1 MGLSGGGVV
10 ASIIRG
16 GWGLAVYNAPNA
28 LEHMFEKLSVINSGL
43 AKRRTTIYCVSRH
56 RHHYILFSAL
66 FRADL
71 SPVVLP
77 LLVDSMQI

>member
-1 MGLSGGGVV
+1 MGLSGGGV
-10 ASIIRG
+10 AAAIIRG
-16 GWGLAVYNAPNA
+16 GWGSAVYNAPGA
-28 LEHMFEKLSVINSGL
+28 LERMFEKLSVINSGL
-43 AKRRTTIYCVSRH
+43 AKRQTTICCVFHH

-66 FRADL
+66 FRADP

>member
-1 MGLSGGGVV
+1 MA

-16 GWGLAVYNAPNA
+16 GWGLAVYNIPSS
-28 LEHMFEKLSVINSGL
+28 LERMFEKLSVINSGL
-43 AKRRTTIYCVSRH
+43 AKRRTTIYCVGRH

-77 LLVDSMQI
+77 LLVDLTQI

>member
-1 MGLSGGGVV
+1 MA

-16 GWGLAVYNAPNA
+16 GWGLAVYNIPNT
-28 LEHMFEKLSVINSGL
+28 LERMFEKLSVINSGL
-43 AKRRTTIYCVSRH
+43 AKRRTTIYCVGRH

-77 LLVDSMQI
+77 LLVDLTQI